1 MEMNEG
7 YYLNEEAAEIL
18 SQLKD
23 LLRRNYGIEIDDTA
37 FVSSGTYLKVYA
49 VLYFLH
55 RNREKEVL
63 MFSENGTASFR
74 KPNDEEIAAIEDL
87 MRRAYNYV
95 YNK

>member
-1 MEMNEG
+1 MEMKEG
-7 YYLNEEAAEIL
+7 YYLNEEVTEML

-23 LLRRNYGIEIDDTA
+23 LLRYNYGIQVDDATL
-37 FVSSGTYLKVYA
+37 VSSGACLKIYS
-49 VLYFLH
+49 VLCFLH

-74 KPNDEEIAAIEDL
+74 KPNDAEIAAIEDL

>member
-7 YYLNEEAAEIL
+7 YYLNEEATEML

-23 LLRRNYGIEIDDTA
+23 LLRCNYGIEIDDTSL
-37 FVSSGTYLKVYA
+37 VNSGICLKIYE
-49 VLYFLH
+49 VLYFLR

-63 MFSENGTASFR
+63 MFSKNGKASFR
-74 KPNDEEIAAIEDL
+74 KPDDAQIAAIEEL
-87 MRRAYNYV
+87 MHRAYNYV

>member
-1 MEMNEG
+1 MEMKEG
-7 YYLNEEAAEIL
+7 YYLNEEVAEML

-23 LLRRNYGIEIDDTA
+23 LLRRNYGIEIDDATL
-37 FVSSGTYLKVYA
+37 VSSGACLKVYA
-49 VLYFLH
+49 VLSFLY

-74 KPNDEEIAAIEDL
+74 KPNDAEIAAIEDL
-87 MRRAYNYV
+87 MRRAYNYI

>member
-1 MEMNEG
+1 MPYKEVTEM
-7 YYLNEEAAEIL
+7 L

-23 LLRRNYGIEIDDTA
+23 LLRRNYGIEIDDATL
-37 FVSSGTYLKVYA
+37 VSSGACLKVYA

-74 KPNDEEIAAIEDL
+74 KPNDAEIAAIEEL
-87 MRRAYNYV
+87 MHLAYSYV

>member
-7 YYLNEEAAEIL
+7 YYLNEEATEIL

-23 LLRRNYGIEIDDTA
+23 LLRCNYGIEIDDTSL
-37 FVSSGTYLKVYA
+37 VSSGIYLKVYE

-55 RNREKEVL
+55 RNREKEVF

-74 KPNDEEIAAIEDL
+74 KPNDAEIAAIEDL
-87 MRRAYNYV
+87 MRRAYNYI